1 MEPEISPAIVFRG
14 VGCPP
19 RPKPAI
25 WLELL
30 VPVMPTL
37 LKPKPRPS
45 PKLDVGIGVDCDWE
59 LEADE
64 MGVLGVGREGAIEA
78 VRRGL
83 LGGLGVLFVWAEGL
97 D

>member
-45 PKLDVGIGVDCDWE
+45 PKLDVGTGVDCDWE
-59 LEADE
+59 LEAIE
-64 MGVLGVGREGAIEA
+64 MGVLGVGREGAVEA
-78 VRRGL
+78 ARRGL
-83 LGGLGVLFVWAEGL
+83 LGGLGVLFAWAEGL

>member
-1 MEPEISPAIVFRG
+1 MEPEISPAIVLRG
-14 VGCPP
+14 EGCPP

-30 VPVMPTL
+30 VPVRPTL
-37 LKPKPRPS
+37 LRPKPRPR
-45 PKLDVGIGVDCDWE
+45 PKLDVGTGVDCDWE

-64 MGVLGVGREGAIEA
+64 MGVLGVGREGAAEA
-78 VRRGL
+78 ARRGL
-83 LGGLGVLFVWAEGL
+83 LGGLGVLFAWAEGL

>member
-1 MEPEISPAIVFRG
+1 MEPEISPAIVFSG

-25 WLELL
+25 WLALL

-37 LKPKPRPS
+37 LRPKPRPS
-45 PKLDVGIGVDCDWE
+45 PKLDVGTGVDCDWE

-64 MGVLGVGREGAIEA
+64 MGVLGVGREGAVEA
-78 VRRGL
+78 VWRGL
-83 LGGLGVLFVWAEGL
+83 LGGLGVLFVWGEGL

>member
-1 MEPEISPAIVFRG
+1 MSPAIVFRG

-30 VPVMPTL
+30 VPVRPTL

-45 PKLDVGIGVDCDWE
+45 PKLDVGTGVDCDWE

-64 MGVLGVGREGAIEA
+64 MGVLGMGRGGAVEA
-78 VRRGL
+78 ARRGL
-83 LGGLGVLFVWAEGL
+83 LGGLGVLFAWAEGL

>member
-25 WLELL
+25 GLELL

-45 PKLDVGIGVDCDWE
+45 PKLDVGTGVDCDWE

-64 MGVLGVGREGAIEA
+64 MGVLGVGREGAVEA
-78 VRRGL
+78 ARRGL
-83 LGGLGVLFVWAEGL
+83 LGGLGVLFAWAEGL

>member
-1 MEPEISPAIVFRG
+1 MEPEISPAIVLSA

-25 WLELL
+25 WLALL
-30 VPVMPTL
+30 VPVRPTL
-37 LKPKPRPS
+37 PRPRPRPRPKPG
-45 PKLDVGIGVDCDWE
+45 VGTGVDCDWE

-64 MGVLGVGREGAIEA
+64 TGVLGVGREGAIEA

-83 LGGLGVLFVWAEGL
+83 LGGLGVLFVWGAGL

>member
-1 MEPEISPAIVFRG
+1 MSPAIVFRG
-14 VGCPP
+14 AGCPA
-19 RPKPAI
+19 RPKPDI
-25 WLELL
+25 WLALL

-45 PKLDVGIGVDCDWE
+45 PKLDVGTGVDCDWE

-64 MGVLGVGREGAIEA
+64 MGVLGVGREGVLEA
-78 VRRGL
+78 VWRGL
-83 LGGLGVLFVWAEGL
+83 QGGLGVLFVWAEGL

>member
-1 MEPEISPAIVFRG
+1 M
-14 VGCPP
+14 
-19 RPKPAI
+19 
-25 WLELL
+25 ELL

-45 PKLDVGIGVDCDWE
+45 PKLDVGTGVDCDWE

-64 MGVLGVGREGAIEA
+64 MGVLGVGREGAVEA